1 VDRLTPL
8 SLLQFWRAG
17 YFRRPARQRLDPLHR
32 DVKAPV
38 LPGSDSLR
46 HVQWRRGRKGNAV
59 TQRTDPPVR
68 RPALARARVFAG
80 IAAVAVA
87 GLVAAWIWK
96 GQGPREQAVT
106 VLDPARV
113 RIVRT
118 PGGLLEVATLK
129 KVEEFGWQVAHQCPL
144 IDCAELLG
152 KTTSEIKVTAHYTY
166 RIPLQ
171 ETWTLRWNAGHYEL
185 VVPPMEAKVPVA
197 FDTSGM
203 QIRTEKGGWLSPAAG
218 PNREAVVRQLGGELA
233 RRAERADY
241 KRLLQDQAAAT
252 VAEFAQRWMSE
263 QMQPAQ
269 HPIKVTFGA
278 TAPGNAERTT
288 AQ

>member
-1 VDRLTPL
+1 M
-8 SLLQFWRAG
+8 
-17 YFRRPARQRLDPLHR
+17 
-32 DVKAPV
+32 
-38 LPGSDSLR
+38 
-46 HVQWRRGRKGNAV
+46 
-59 TQRTDPPVR
+59 
-68 RPALARARVFAG
+68 
-80 IAAVAVA
+80 
-87 GLVAAWIWK
+87 
-96 GQGPREQAVT
+96 T

-129 KVEEFGWQVAHQCPL
+129 KVEAFGWQVAHQCPL
-144 IDCAELLG
+144 IDCTELLG

-171 ETWTLRWNAGHYEL
+171 ERWTLRWNAGHYEL
-185 VVPPMEAKVPVA
+185 VVPPMEAKLPVA

-233 RRAERADY
+233 RRAEREDY

-278 TAPGNAERTT
+278 TAPVNAAKTT

>member
-1 VDRLTPL
+1 M
-8 SLLQFWRAG
+8 
-17 YFRRPARQRLDPLHR
+17 
-32 DVKAPV
+32 
-38 LPGSDSLR
+38 
-46 HVQWRRGRKGNAV
+46 

-68 RPALARARVFAG
+68 RPALTRARIFGG
-80 IAAVAVA
+80 IAAIVVVA
-87 GLVAAWIWK
+87 LVAALIWK
-96 GQGPREQAVT
+96 GKGPREQAVT
-106 VLDPARV
+106 LLDPARV

-144 IDCAELLG
+144 IDCGELLG

-171 ETWTLRWNAGHYEL
+171 ETWTLRLNAGHYEL

-218 PNREAVVRQLGGELA
+218 PNREAVVRQLGGELT

-241 KRLLQDQAAAT
+241 KRVLQDQAAAT

-278 TAPGNAERTT
+278 AAPGNAGKTT
-288 AQ
+288 AE